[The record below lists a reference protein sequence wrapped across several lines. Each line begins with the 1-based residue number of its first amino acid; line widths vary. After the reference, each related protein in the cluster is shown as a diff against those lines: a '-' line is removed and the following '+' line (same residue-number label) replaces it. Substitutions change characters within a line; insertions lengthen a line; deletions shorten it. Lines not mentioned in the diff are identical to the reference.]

1 MTLNQSRVREHLKNF
16 EFENLFV
23 EELGWDRL
31 RRQPLVISLD
41 ADEFTLETIAE
52 KRGMVA
58 FLCDTKNVG
67 AGTPD
72 YRVRRKIENQ
82 VRRTAHEHLIIYVD
96 RARQA
101 QIWQWVRREPGR
113 PAACREHTYQ
123 AGQPGDALVQK
134 LEAISFSLEEEEA
147 LSIATVAGRAR
158 RAFDV
163 ERVTKRFYDRFQTE
177 HGVFLSFIQG
187 IQTQGD
193 REWYCSLMLNRLMF
207 VYFVQK
213 KGFLDGDSDYLRNRL
228 RLMQTHKGKDSF
240 HSFYRHFL
248 LRLFHDGLGRDERTS
263 ELDTLLGRVPYLNG
277 GLFDVHELE
286 RANASIEIAD
296 EAFEKIFDF
305 FDAYQWHLDARPL
318 RSDNEINPDVLGYI
332 FEKYINQKQMG
343 AYYTK
348 EDITEYIGKNTV
360 VPFLLDSTRTECR
373 VAFENPGGPTVWDL
387 LKSDPDRYMYPVG
400 RHGND
405 LSVPAEIGA
414 PVDPSN
420 SRRSSG
426 GGSARIEQSANWNKS
441 APSAFALPT
450 ETWLE
455 VFARRSRYK
464 EIFAKIASGD
474 VHEIDDLVAL
484 NLDLRQFA
492 QDTIENC
499 EGPEL
504 LRAFWQ
510 SMGKV
515 TILDPTCGS
524 GAFLFA
530 TLNIL
535 EPLYEA
541 CLDRMEAFVEDVDS
555 DRTTD
560 KRGPEQFADFR
571 QILGLVASHP
581 NRPYFICKSII
592 LNNLFGVDI
601 MEEAVEI
608 CKLRLFLKLAAQ
620 VEPDANHDN
629 FGIEPLPD
637 IDFNIKAGNSLVGF
651 ATYDDARRIVTSK
664 LDFDNA
670 MEEIADRAVQ
680 LQNAFDSFRE
690 RQIRA
695 NGSIP
700 KADKLDLRTQ
710 LAGLQDVLNRYI
722 GVDYGINLSDK
733 KAFAQWL
740 MSCQPFHWFVEF
752 YGIMKDGGFDVIIGN
767 PPYVEYRNISEYKVH
782 GYRTES
788 CGDLYAFMLERSLAL
803 AAKGCRV
810 GFIVPMSCFAVDRFA
825 PLQDLF
831 FERTNPLFI
840 TNWSGDAHP
849 SRLFEGVDKRLEIVL
864 ARTHDA
870 KPQAL
875 TVYSSRDIKW
885 YAEER
890 PTLFRTA
897 PVYQKLGSAKDL
909 MVFPASVPK
918 VGSGIELEILNLLR
932 QRKRKIGLLATR
944 NGTHPLYYT
953 RKVSFFLQFL
963 NFVPRVFDSL
973 GVSREPSELKT
984 LQFHEE
990 AMRNLCLA
998 CLSSSLFY
1006 WYNIINS
1013 DCRNLNKREIISF
1026 PVPDEVSISDLSKL
1040 VELISETMQC
1050 YEDNST
1056 MRTVHYAR
1064 TGDLTVQYFNFRPA
1078 KFLIDQLDAVLLP
1091 LYGFTDSQ
1099 QDFIVNY
1106 DIKYRMGSGDDGYE
1120 A

>member
-187 IQTQGD
+187 IQTLGD

-455 VFARRSRYK
+455 VFARRSRY
-464 EIFAKIASGD
+464 
-474 VHEIDDLVAL
+474 
-484 NLDLRQFA
+484 
-492 QDTIENC
+492 
-499 EGPEL
+499 
-504 LRAFWQ
+504 
-510 SMGKV
+510 
-515 TILDPTCGS
+515 
-524 GAFLFA
+524 
-530 TLNIL
+530 
-535 EPLYEA
+535 
-541 CLDRMEAFVEDVDS
+541 
-555 DRTTD
+555 
-560 KRGPEQFADFR
+560 
-571 QILGLVASHP
+571 
-581 NRPYFICKSII
+581 
-592 LNNLFGVDI
+592 
-601 MEEAVEI
+601 
-608 CKLRLFLKLAAQ
+608 
-620 VEPDANHDN
+620 
-629 FGIEPLPD
+629 
-637 IDFNIKAGNSLVGF
+637 
-651 ATYDDARRIVTSK
+651 
-664 LDFDNA
+664 
-670 MEEIADRAVQ
+670 
-680 LQNAFDSFRE
+680 
-690 RQIRA
+690 
-695 NGSIP
+695 
-700 KADKLDLRTQ
+700 
-710 LAGLQDVLNRYI
+710 
-722 GVDYGINLSDK
+722 
-733 KAFAQWL
+733 
-740 MSCQPFHWFVEF
+740 
-752 YGIMKDGGFDVIIGN
+752 
-767 PPYVEYRNISEYKVH
+767 
-782 GYRTES
+782 
-788 CGDLYAFMLERSLAL
+788 
-803 AAKGCRV
+803 
-810 GFIVPMSCFAVDRFA
+810 
-825 PLQDLF
+825 
-831 FERTNPLFI
+831 
-840 TNWSGDAHP
+840 
-849 SRLFEGVDKRLEIVL
+849 
-864 ARTHDA
+864 
-870 KPQAL
+870 
-875 TVYSSRDIKW
+875 
-885 YAEER
+885 
-890 PTLFRTA
+890 
-897 PVYQKLGSAKDL
+897 
-909 MVFPASVPK
+909 
-918 VGSGIELEILNLLR
+918 
-932 QRKRKIGLLATR
+932 
-944 NGTHPLYYT
+944 
-953 RKVSFFLQFL
+953 
-963 NFVPRVFDSL
+963 
-973 GVSREPSELKT
+973 
-984 LQFHEE
+984 
-990 AMRNLCLA
+990 
-998 CLSSSLFY
+998 
-1006 WYNIINS
+1006 
-1013 DCRNLNKREIISF
+1013 
-1026 PVPDEVSISDLSKL
+1026 
-1040 VELISETMQC
+1040 
-1050 YEDNST
+1050 
-1056 MRTVHYAR
+1056 
-1064 TGDLTVQYFNFRPA
+1064 
-1078 KFLIDQLDAVLLP
+1078 
-1091 LYGFTDSQ
+1091 
-1099 QDFIVNY
+1099 
-1106 DIKYRMGSGDDGYE
+1106 
-1120 A
+1120 